1 MANQCLSTAR
11 LALQFAHNQVAFRPP
26 CAFANRGSWK
36 IGIERQ
42 WDGRNM
48 EDEKERLSLDADGKP
63 KARRIRTHLDALLHP
78 IDQPR
83 SASRRSS

>member
-1 MANQCLSTAR
+1 MPLPLYTLCTYNLHTIK
-11 LALQFAHNQVAFRPP
+11 FRPP
-26 CAFANRGSWK
+26 RAFANRGSWK

-63 KARRIRTHLDALLHP
+63 KARRIRTHWDALLHH
-78 IDQPR
+78 D
-83 SASRRSS
+83 